1 MSARVQDGIGET
13 MVVTPRGR
21 LIWRGRY
28 FRCAI
33 GRGGV
38 SASKRE
44 GDGATPLARMALRR
58 LFYRPDIFK
67 RPPVTGLPV
76 QALRWADGW
85 CDDPADHNYN
95 RLIMRPYRARHETLW
110 REDRLYDLIVVLG
123 WNDAPTVPGR
133 GSAIFMHV
141 ASPTYSPTEGCLA
154 LALPELLEILR
165 YADPTTTIAV
175 TR

>member
-1 MSARVQDGIGET
+1 MTARTLDRIGET
-13 MVVTPRGR
+13 IIVTPRGR
-21 LIWRGRY
+21 LIWRGRF

-38 SASKRE
+38 SAAKRE
-44 GDGATPLARMALRR
+44 GDGATPLARMSFRR

-67 RPPVTGLPV
+67 RPPETGLPV

-85 CDDPADHNYN
+85 CDDPADPNYN
-95 RLIMRPYRARHETLW
+95 RLVMRPYRARHETLW

-123 WNDAPTVPGR
+123 WNDAPAVPER

-141 ASPTYSPTEGCLA
+141 AGPTYAATEGCVA
-154 LALPELLEILR
+154 LALPDLLEVVR
-165 YADPTTTIAV
+165 YADTSTVLSV

>member
-1 MSARVQDGIGET
+1 MADAYLPAAGENIIA
-13 MVVTPRGR
+13 TPRGR

-38 SASKRE
+38 SAAKRE
-44 GDGATPLARMALRR
+44 GDGATPLARMPLRR
-58 LFYRPDIFK
+58 VLYRPDLFK
-67 RPPVTGLPV
+67 RPPETGLPA

-85 CDDPADHNYN
+85 CDDSGDPHYN
-95 RLIMRPYRARHETLW
+95 RLVVRPYAASHESLW

-123 WNDAPTVPGR
+123 WNDAPVVPGR
-133 GSAIFMHV
+133 GSAIFLHV
-141 ASPTYSPTEGCLA
+141 ASPSYAPTEGCVA
-154 LALPELLEILR
+154 LAIADLLEVIR
-165 YADPTTTIAV
+165 YADGSTTLTV